1 VITIYTIGYQGVP
14 ADALE
19 AKVKELNAVV
29 IDTRFK
35 AWSKDPEFN
44 QGRLLT
50 RFGGERYRFMGAQFG
65 NTNYRSQ
72 TGPITIADF
81 DAGYVALRELIV
93 RQPVLLLCACWQWT
107 TCHRTVV
114 AGMLK
119 ERLQQFNVESEIKH
133 LTKSDLP
140 KQEKKEKKVENLS
153 LF

>member
-1 VITIYTIGYQGVP
+1 VP
-14 ADALE
+14 VEAIE
-19 AKVKELNAVV
+19 AKAKELDAV
-29 IDTRFK
+29 ILDTRFK

-72 TGPITIADF
+72 TGPITIANF
-81 DAGYVALRELIV
+81 DDGYMAIRGLVT

-114 AGMLK
+114 ANMLK
-119 ERLQQFNVESEIKH
+119 ERLRLFNVESEIKH
-133 LTKSDLP
+133 LTKTDLP
-140 KQEKKEKKVENLS
+140 KQQKKEKKVENFD